1 MKNYDLLKETMS
13 QARENLFAA
22 LRTEDEAKQKEA
34 FNAFLEGLQA
44 EVTAQAKQAAD
55 AYNEGVHDESILVK
69 RGIRRALT
77 SEEKRFF
84 AEAVTKQKVDGLD
97 AAFPQ
102 TIIEDVYRNLKEEH
116 PLISRV
122 DVQQGTTR
130 TEFIY
135 GDSTKKRA
143 FWSTIPADIK
153 QILLDAFKKLDIKSA
168 KLSGFLALPKGYFE
182 LGPDWLAN
190 YVITFL
196 QEVMAAALEEAIVNG
211 DGDKKPLGMMRK
223 LSGDT
228 SGVYP
233 AKDAVALAD
242 FKPKTLA
249 GIRGALAKAKT
260 DNGSV
265 VALVNP
271 TTYWSKMFPA
281 LAYLTVNGQ
290 WVTTQLPTGE
300 EIVLSH
306 AVPENKVVF
315 GVLENY
321 LLVVASDVEITQYPE
336 TLAIEDMDL
345 YIAKFFGRGI
355 PKNENAFFVADIESI
370 EGATLATPEA
380 AATITADDTINP

>member
-1 MKNYDLLKETMS
+1 MKNLDVLKETMS

-22 LRTEDEAKQKEA
+22 LRTEDEGQQKEA
-34 FNAFLEGLQA
+34 FNAFLAGLQE

-55 AYNEGVHDESILVK
+55 AYNEGLHDEAILVN
-69 RGIRRALT
+69 RGIRRSLT
-77 SEEKRFF
+77 TAEKRFF
-84 AEAVTKQKVDGLD
+84 AEAVQKQKVSGLD
-97 AAFPQ
+97 NLFPQ
-102 TIIEDVYRNLKEEH
+102 TIIEDVYRNLVQEH
-116 PLISRV
+116 PLLSQI
-122 DVQQGTTR
+122 DVQQGTAR

-135 GDSTKKRA
+135 GDATKKRA

-196 QEVMAAALEEAIVNG
+196 REVMSAALEEAVVNG

-233 AKDAVALAD
+233 EKTAVAITDL
-242 FKPKTLA
+242 KPATLA

-271 TTYWSKMFPA
+271 VTYWSKLFPV
-281 LAYLTVNGQ
+281 LAFMTVNGQ
-290 WVTTQLPTGE
+290 WVNTQLPTGE
-300 EIVLSH
+300 SIVLSH
-306 AVPENKVVF
+306 AVPEDKVVF
-315 GVLENY
+315 GVLKNY
-321 LLVVASDVEITQYPE
+321 LLVVSSDVEINQYPE

-345 YIAKFFGRGI
+345 YVAKFFGRGI
-355 PKNENAFFVADIESI
+355 AKNENAFFVADVSGIQ
-370 EGATLATPEA
+370 GATLATPEGA
-380 AATITADDTINP
+380 ADIKADDTINP

>member
-1 MKNYDLLKETMS
+1 M
-13 QARENLFAA
+13 
-22 LRTEDEAKQKEA
+22 
-34 FNAFLEGLQA
+34 QA

-271 TTYWSKMFPA
+271 TTYWSKMFPS